1 MERRFVD
8 PATGDLHPES
18 YYHRQNID
26 LATVIEYLEFD
37 NVFGF
42 DIKIENIERMDV
54 KAPEVFGIFA
64 TFCASLV
71 ERSFETEDDDERE
84 ELQSIAAYVTK
95 VMLGKLGHVRSDH

>member
-1 MERRFVD
+1 MERQFVD

-26 LATVIEYLEFD
+26 LATVIEYVEFG
-37 NVFGF
+37 NVMGF

-54 KAPEVFGIFA
+54 KAPEVFSIFA
-64 TFCASLV
+64 HFCASLV
-71 ERSFETEDDDERE
+71 ERSFETDDDDERE